1 MSVQGE
7 VKVGTVLALANALLA
22 KGADSKEGEVAGV
35 LLDVPSM
42 LDTLLLELVLLKGG
56 GARNEGDAAPD
67 KRLVA
72 EPVLTEVLLLVLRYG
87 RVAARP
93 RSKPTFLLLVLP
105 DPLAPPPVAAYPIYP
120 YLEAE

>member
-7 VKVGTVLALANALLA
+7 VKVGTVLTLASALLA
-22 KGADSKEGEVAGV
+22 NGADSKEGEVAGV

-56 GARNEGDAAPD
+56 GARNDGEVAPD

-72 EPVLTEVLLLVLRYG
+72 EPELEVLLLVLRYG

-93 RSKPTFLLLVLP
+93 RPKPAFLLLVLP
-105 DPLAPPPVAAYPIYP
+105 DPPAPPPVAAYPMYP
-120 YLEAE
+120 YLKAE